1 MPDCWLRTPDAALAL
16 ACSQNHLKRQRDT
29 HGGFLVEGE
38 DYCPGTSRT
47 APITWNID
55 RIRAA
60 FVYRGRQVRKAGA
73 DVQQLVE
80 AN

>member
-1 MPDCWLRTPDAALAL
+1 MPDYWLRKPDAALAL
-16 ACSQNHLKRQRDT
+16 ACSQNHLKRLRDT